1 MKKRCRWVS
10 FAAAVA
16 MALLLTGCSL
26 PMTGFADY
34 DVSGYFRALLNS
46 SYKGDNTEYVSLA
59 GTSEEEAAQNN
70 TTTVQNAAVNFCNTY
85 GISPS
90 DDQLAQLEDV
100 MRQALNQADFTV
112 KDEQKVEGGYYL
124 EVEIVPIVN
133 FRGLESEID
142 TLREEAQKEA
152 TAANSQSSAYE
163 EDSDTSDTGDEYGYD
178 SYDDGYGD
186 SYDQD
191 SGNDYG
197 YGENGD
203 EDSSSSQAQ
212 EEEPAKTVN
221 ANELFVDKVVEYCQ
235 GQLSNIQY
243 GTEAI
248 TIALDIRQTSEGE
261 LQLDTNQLDTIDR
274 TVLQFQS

>member
-70 TTTVQNAAVNFCNTY
+70 ATTVQNAAVNFCNTY

-100 MRQALNQADFTV
+100 MRQALSQADFTV

-191 SGNDYG
+191 S
-197 YGENGD
+197 
-203 EDSSSSQAQ
+203 SSSQAQ